1 MCTEIKLLNKSDFIV
16 IYLMYTYTQFTAS
29 ADGQHATMYIDV
41 TLNPQPT
48 FLRFSTIVYN

>member
-1 MCTEIKLLNKSDFIV
+1 MYTEINLLNKSDFIA
-16 IYLMYTYTQFTAS
+16 IYLMYAYTQFTAP
-29 ADGQHATMYIDV
+29 ADGQHTTMYIDV